1 MKNVS
6 KVRVL
11 EQMHL
16 EDNKERIMQICSN
29 FLKVLCEDDK
39 GNRFEIPC
47 LDYEE
52 NYDEIKVRTQFNT
65 TDLKRGWIGNL
76 FYQTQNNK
84 CLETGSNVDECAE
97 HFYINVLL
105 AKVNIWSSDD
115 VITWQYTFLKE

>member
-1 MKNVS
+1 
-6 KVRVL
+6 
-11 EQMHL
+11 
-16 EDNKERIMQICSN
+16 MQICSN
-29 FLKVLCEDDK
+29 YLKVICEDDD
-39 GNRFEIPC
+39 GERFEIPC

>member
-1 MKNVS
+1 
-6 KVRVL
+6 
-11 EQMHL
+11 
-16 EDNKERIMQICSN
+16 MQICSN

-97 HFYINVLL
+97 HLYINVLL

>member
-1 MKNVS
+1 
-6 KVRVL
+6 
-11 EQMHL
+11 
-16 EDNKERIMQICSN
+16 MQICSN

-105 AKVNIWSSDD
+105 AKVNIWASDD